1 MFSLQTTRLAESF
14 ELFNSSLALTMP
26 EFCTHLAMCKQAVYM
41 QMAWI
46 NQASK
51 VLKCYDD
58 VTNQVL
64 KNV

>member
-41 QMAWI
+41 QMA
-46 NQASK
+46 
-51 VLKCYDD
+51 
-58 VTNQVL
+58 
-64 KNV
+64 